1 MKLNLRQLDKKF
13 ATLSRR
19 ERWIIAL
26 IAAALLVAVLQ
37 LLIVDVLSQK
47 QQKRK
52 QELEQLSTQMER
64 MQQDI
69 KILTFALQV
78 GPDREE
84 RQRIIDLELDINRVR
99 TRLMGE
105 LDKLVAAEQVP
116 NLMKEMLVLE
126 RKVKLV
132 SLKNLPV
139 EKLVEQKRSKN
150 QIRGRSGL
158 YKHSFEMVVRGRYL
172 DVYQFL
178 MKVQN
183 ASWQFF
189 WDEMDYKVNNF
200 PLAEVKFVVSTLST
214 NEAWIGL

>member
-37 LLIVDVLSQK
+37 LLVVDVLSQK

>member
-37 LLIVDVLSQK
+37 LLVVDVLSQK

-52 QELEQLSTQMER
+52 QELEQLNTQMER

-116 NLMKEMLVLE
+116 NLMKEMLALE

>member
-37 LLIVDVLSQK
+37 LLVVDVLSQK

-52 QELEQLSTQMER
+52 QELEQLNTQMER

-105 LDKLVAAEQVP
+105 LGKLVAAEQVP
-116 NLMKEMLVLE
+116 NLMKEMLALE
-126 RKVKLV
+126 RKVRLV

-139 EKLVEQKRSKN
+139 EKLVEQKHSKN